1 MTTSYQGPS
10 GSFHLRRD
18 SGTWRWS
25 EELYSI
31 YGFTQGEVV
40 PTLDLMLSHQHPDDR
55 VAFEQQLLDTLERG
69 RPLSLWHRIVDAHG
83 TTRQVVTA
91 GSAELTDDGAVT
103 AVHGYTTDVTEA
115 VRRTTSEDVQ
125 RAMEVISASR
135 PTIEQA
141 KGVLMMRYAID
152 AEAAFALLRRYSQ
165 RENIKVRDVARSMV
179 ESGPG
184 RELPPA
190 SRATWDKLA
199 AEMFEGQPRGRVREG
214 SQGS

>member
-31 YGFTQGEVV
+31 YGFAPGEVV
-40 PTLDLMLSHQHPDDR
+40 PTVDLMLSHQHPDDR

-103 AVHGYTTDVTEA
+103 AVHGYTTDVSEA
-115 VRRTTSEDVQ
+115 VRRTTAEDVQ
-125 RAMEVISASR
+125 HAMEVISASR

-165 RENIKVRDVARSMV
+165 RENIKVRDVARSVV
-179 ESGPG
+179 ESMSG
-184 RELPPA
+184 RELPTG
-190 SRATWDKLA
+190 SRATWDNLA
-199 AEMFEGQPRGRVREG
+199 AEMFEGEPRGRVREG

>member
-10 GSFHLRRD
+10 GSFHVNRE
-18 SGTWRWS
+18 SGTWGWS

-31 YGFTQGEVV
+31 YGFAPGDVV
-40 PTLDLMLSHQHPDDR
+40 PTLELLLSHQHPDDR
-55 VAFEQQLLDTLERG
+55 VAFEQQLRDTLEDG
-69 RPLSLWHRIVDAHG
+69 RALSLWHRIVDAHG

-91 GSAELTDDGAVT
+91 GSAELADDGSVT

-125 RAMEVISASR
+125 HAMEVISASR

-141 KGVLMMRYAID
+141 KGVLMMTYALD
-152 AEAAFALLRRYSQ
+152 ADAAFELLRRYSQ
-165 RENIKVRDVARSMV
+165 RENIKVRDVARSVV
-179 ESGPG
+179 ESWSGG
-184 RELPPA
+184 DLPTG
-190 SRATWDKLA
+190 SRATWDSLA
-199 AEMFEGQPRGRVREG
+199 AEMVEAEPRGRVREG

>member
-10 GSFHLRRD
+10 GSFHVHRD
-18 SGTWRWS
+18 TGTWRWS

-31 YGFTQGEVV
+31 YGFAPGDVV
-40 PTLDLMLSHQHPDDR
+40 PTLELMLSHQHPDDR
-55 VAFEQQLLDTLERG
+55 PAFEQQLLETLEKG
-69 RPLSLWHRIVDAHG
+69 HALSLWHRIVDAHG
-83 TTRQVVTA
+83 ATRQVVTA
-91 GSAELTDDGAVT
+91 GSAELSGDGTVV

-125 RAMEVISASR
+125 HAMEVISQSR

-141 KGVLMMRYAID
+141 KGVLMMTYAID

-165 RENIKVRDVARSMV
+165 RENVKVRDVARSVV
-179 ESGPG
+179 ESMSG
-184 RELPPA
+184 RELPA
-190 SRATWDKLA
+190 ESRATWDRLA
-199 AEMFEGQPRGRVREG
+199 AEMSEGERPARVREG